1 MCGMRDEGKRRK
13 ILLLHDNRGYM
24 ASSWLGDTKAVDML
38 LLKNEL
44 LKQGFEE
51 VEMKSLHQLTFPSKF
66 AGWYVLYPSSE
77 DFGLFYKSFM
87 EDIFLRIQLDGAILL
102 PKFEYFRAHH
112 NKVFM
117 ELYRTRL
124 SEDYQTIKSLCFYN
138 VEDLKELLKNNQMKY
153 PVVIKDAEGSASGG
167 VQMASNENELL
178 TRVKQMGRI
187 RYNDAYYTKR
197 RQICYW
203 LGRMK
208 RHLKKSK
215 LIEMPMARQKM
226 IVQSFIQNLNCDYK
240 VLVFAE
246 KFYLLKRYVRDIDFR
261 ASGSGK
267 FEFPERFAETEQ
279 KILEYAYQAYV
290 QLETPMLSIDIAFDG
305 INCHMI
311 EFQCVNFGA
320 YTLQYS
326 SCYYKRDNG
335 GVWDKVEKKSVLE
348 EEMANA
354 VKCFVERG

>member
-1 MCGMRDEGKRRK
+1 MRK

-24 ASSWLGDTKAVDML
+24 ASSRLRDTKAVDIL

-44 LKQGFEE
+44 LEQGFEE
-51 VEMKSLHQLTFPSKF
+51 VEIKSLHQLTFPSKF

-77 DFGLFYKSFM
+77 DFGLFYKSFI
-87 EDIFLRIQLDGAILL
+87 EDILLQIQLDGAILL

-124 SEDYQTIKSLCFYN
+124 GEDYQTIKSLCFYSMK
-138 VEDLKELLKNNQMKY
+138 DLKELLKNNKIEY
-153 PVVIKDAEGSASGG
+153 PVVIKCAEGSASGG
-167 VQMASNENELL
+167 VQMASNEIELFA
-178 TRVKQMGRI
+178 KAKKMGRI
-187 RYNDAYYTKR
+187 QYNDACYTRKK
-197 RQICYW
+197 QIRYW
-203 LGRMK
+203 LGRVK
-208 RHLKKSK
+208 RRLKKSEM
-215 LIEMPMARQKM
+215 IEKPTARQKM
-226 IVQSFIQNLNCDYK
+226 IIQSFIPNLDCDYK

-246 KFYLLKRYVRDIDFR
+246 KFYLLKRYVRDEDFR

-267 FEFPERFAETEQ
+267 FVFPEKFAGDEK

-305 INCHMI
+305 ANCHMI
-311 EFQCVNFGA
+311 EFQCVDFGA

-326 SCYYKRDNG
+326 SCYYKRDEEG
-335 GVWDKVEKKSVLE
+335 DWTKVEKKSVLE

-354 VKCFVERG
+354 VKCFVERN